1 MGVIKL
7 APKIK
12 FSAGT
17 EISKSKKKPT
27 EVQKGFIKDTAEDQS
42 DLSLWITLSRA
53 YQEIEKNEDAL
64 RCAKQASKCD
74 LNNFEARLLMAA
86 ILFDLKEYSE
96 AEQQLRWCV
105 SRRPDHSQSQKLLK
119 TVVKA
124 RIAGH
129 QSPNGT
135 ATR

>member
-1 MGVIKL
+1 M
-7 APKIK
+7 
-12 FSAGT
+12 
-17 EISKSKKKPT
+17 
-27 EVQKGFIKDTAEDQS
+27 
-42 DLSLWITLSRA
+42 SRA
-53 YQEIEKNEDAL
+53 YQEIEKDEDAL

-74 LNNFEARLLMAA
+74 FNNFEARLLMAA

-105 SRRPDHSQSQKLLK
+105 SRRPDHSQSQELLK

-124 RIAGH
+124 RIADH

-135 ATR
+135 AIR